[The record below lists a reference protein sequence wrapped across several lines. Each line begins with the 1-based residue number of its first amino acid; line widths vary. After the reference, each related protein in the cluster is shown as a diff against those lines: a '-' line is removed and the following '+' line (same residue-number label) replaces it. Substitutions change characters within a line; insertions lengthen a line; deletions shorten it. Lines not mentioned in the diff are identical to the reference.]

1 MIVDR
6 GDNVNISFKKV
17 LIKEEDAVIYK
28 NGESMCFVSF
38 LHCCVRHQT
47 AKQYWVI
54 ISFQSWGQMFEV
66 RLLSENVSCSVLSD
80 SLLSHGL

>member
-1 MIVDR
+1 MTVDR
-6 GDNVNISFKKV
+6 GDNVSISFKKV

-38 LHCCVRHQT
+38 PHCCVRHQT

-54 ISFQSWGQMFEV
+54 ISFQSGGQMFEV
-66 RLLSENVSCSVLSD
+66 RLLGESVSFSVLSD
-80 SLLSHGL
+80 SLRPHGL